1 MINKENGSNTK
12 SSYLKKIKSNEIF
25 IINNICLS
33 DAVEDDV
40 IQTLCPNALQMVYS
54 NITFTSHSG
63 TTENC
68 VTAEMDGCTNKT
80 MLNFTQGDCTEK
92 TLSGE
97 ILCLEQR
104 LILVYFPKYY

>member
-1 MINKENGSNTK
+1 MDQIPNPHLFLNSQ
-12 SSYLKKIKSNEIF
+12 IKSDEIF
-25 IINNICLS
+25 INNNNCLS
-33 DAVEDDV
+33 DAVEDDA
-40 IQTLCPNALQMVYS
+40 IQTLCPDALQMVYS

-97 ILCLEQR
+97 IL
-104 LILVYFPKYY
+104 